1 MTLAEFQDHSSVKQ
15 KLVSPIK
22 LKPFLIVSD
31 AHEITIKHS
40 VWKKK
45 TNFKGDKNN
54 NYILHYRRKTHKET
68 HT

>member
-40 VWKKK
+40 VWKKR
-45 TNFKGDKNN
+45 TIFKGVK
-54 NYILHYRRKTHKET
+54 KTTIFYTTEEK
-68 HT
+68 HTKKQT

>member
-15 KLVSPIK
+15 KLVSPVK

-45 TNFKGDKNN
+45 NFKGDKNN